1 MKQKFRK
8 LVCKV
13 FGHRV
18 YTEKFAVR
26 CNWLW
31 VHHGFTPRYDI
42 VERTVCERCG
52 HVVSYKVLVEGI
64 SRAQMLKEGWFI
76 EEK

>member
-13 FGHRV
+13 FGHRA

-26 CNWLW
+26 
-31 VHHGFTPRYDI
+31 HGWSIVGKYYDKRYDI

-52 HVVSYKVLVEGI
+52 HEISYKVLVESI

-76 EEK
+76 E